1 MGQLA
6 DSLREIIQTMKDGDE
21 IFRQDIKNL
30 EKSANELS
38 KAADALIQTYDLI
51 ED

>member
-1 MGQLA
+1 MGQIA

-21 IFRQDIKNL
+21 VFRQDIKNL

-38 KAADALIQTYDLI
+38 KAADALIQTI

>member
-1 MGQLA
+1 
-6 DSLREIIQTMKDGDE
+6 MKDGDE
-21 IFRQDIKNL
+21 VFRQDIKNL

-38 KAADALIQTYDLI
+38 KAADALIQTI

>member
-6 DSLREIIQTMKDGDE
+6 DSRREIIQTMKDGDE
-21 IFRQDIKNL
+21 VFKQNL
-30 EKSANELS
+30 KEIERSANELT
-38 KAADALIQTYDLI
+38 KAADALIQTV